1 MGAGQKLAYGLIG
14 LGRINRAHLEGLRR
28 ASDVASIVAVCDVDR
43 GAAERVAAE
52 CGAQLYTDY
61 RELLKDSRIAV
72 VDIALPHNL
81 HFEVA
86 NAALAAGKHV
96 LLEKPMAPTVREC
109 EDLIALAKARGL
121 TLSVA
126 HHGRFVTAYLEVQRL
141 LNEGAIGTPRLI
153 RTLIY
158 GSEFRYLTDASH
170 WRSRAAGSIGGAI
183 MDSGPHSIFLL
194 KWLFGEIET
203 LRAFTEKLID
213 ASEVEDNAIV
223 TGRLKSGTLFTTQY
237 TFTAENFFSERLEVY
252 GSKGTLV
259 IDQLRDPPAI
269 FYHGEK
275 DLTGEVISSIRFD
288 PSGWKFHAQVDG
300 VEAFAKAVSRGEAPP
315 VDPWDAAYV
324 IKVIET
330 AYASVRSGG
339 SIVRV

>member
-1 MGAGQKLAYGLIG
+1 MIG
-14 LGRINRAHLEGLRR
+14 LGRINRAHIEGLRR
-28 ASDVASIVAVCDVDR
+28 AGDVARIAAVCDIDR
-43 GAAERVAAE
+43 QAVERVAAE
-52 CGAQLYTDY
+52 QGVQPYTDY
-61 RELLKDSRIAV
+61 RELLKDGKIDV
-72 VDIALPHNL
+72 VDIAVPHNL

-86 NAALAAGKHV
+86 SAALAAGKHV
-96 LLEKPMAPTVREC
+96 LIEKPMAPRLREC
-109 EDLIALAKARGL
+109 DDLIALAQRRQL
-121 TLSVA
+121 MLSVA

-141 LNEGAIGTPRLI
+141 LKEGALGTPRLI

-158 GSEFRYLTDASH
+158 GSEYRYLTDPNH

-213 ASEVEDNAIV
+213 VSEVEDNAIV

-269 FYHGEK
+269 FYHGEG
-275 DLTGEVISSIRFD
+275 DLRGEAIDRIKFD
-288 PSGWKFHAQVDG
+288 PSGWKFRAQVDG
-300 VEAFAKAVSRGEAPP
+300 VEAFANAVARGEAAP
-315 VDPWDAAYV
+315 VDPKDAAYV
-324 IKVIET
+324 IKVIEA
-330 AYASVRSGG
+330 AYVSVRSGG
-339 SIVRV
+339 NTVRV

>member
-1 MGAGQKLAYGLIG
+1 MSVKKLAYGLIG

-28 ASDVASIVAVCDVDR
+28 AGDVATIVAVCDVDR
-43 GAAERVAAE
+43 QAAERVAAE
-52 CGAQLYTDY
+52 CGAQPHTDY
-61 RELLKDSRIAV
+61 RELLKDSRVNV

-96 LLEKPMAPTVREC
+96 LIEKPMAPSTREC
-109 EDLIALAKARGL
+109 EDLIAHARAKGLA
-121 TLSVA
+121 LSVA

-141 LNEGAIGTPRLI
+141 LKEGALGTPRLI

-158 GSEFRYLTDASH
+158 GSEFRFLTDAKH

-213 ASEVEDNAIV
+213 VSEVEDNAIV
-223 TGRLKSGTLFTTQY
+223 MGRLKSGTLFTTQY

-259 IDQLRDPPAI
+259 IDQLRDPPAV

-275 DLTGEVISSIRFD
+275 DLTGEVIKSIPFD
-288 PSGWKFHAQVDG
+288 PSGWKFRAQVDG
-300 VEAFAKAVSRGEAPP
+300 VEAFAKAVARGAAPP
-315 VDPWDAAYV
+315 VDPRDAAYV
-324 IKVIET
+324 IRVIES

-339 SIVRV
+339 NLVGV